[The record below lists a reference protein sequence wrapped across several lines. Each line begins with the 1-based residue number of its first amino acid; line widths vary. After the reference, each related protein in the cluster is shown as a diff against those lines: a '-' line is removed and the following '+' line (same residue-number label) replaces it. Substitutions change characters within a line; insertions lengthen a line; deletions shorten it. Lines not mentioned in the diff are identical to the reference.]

1 MNKKK
6 PIIGLA
12 GLAVLAGGVYSVI
25 RTIYRGSRFLD
36 SYVEKSE
43 HIDTDSVMTLEDDG
57 YYSITKKN
65 NKPFRVLQL
74 TDLHIGGGYL
84 SRHEDM
90 RSLSI
95 VNRTIESTK
104 PDLIVLTG
112 DLACPRAHISL
123 SRNNLNSYR
132 IITDMLERIG
142 IPYAVTFGN
151 HDAEGRATHKRR
163 ELAEFLMTKEHCLL
177 VEHRENEHITGFSN
191 YIVKLRN
198 KSGKMNSVIFM
209 LDSNEYVISDK
220 KKTYDYIHDDQV
232 QWYENVTK
240 RINKAEGRKVPSY
253 LFMHIP
259 IREYNDAWQA
269 AINANDSAVYYYGSR
284 DEKISCS
291 NFQSKLFEKVLELG
305 STKGI
310 FCGHDHLNDFSV
322 EYKGVRFTYG
332 QGIDCILYA
341 KNLSEHKG
349 ATLLK
354 IQNDGRFWIKGKK
367 HR

>member
-6 PIIGLA
+6 TMLSLA
-12 GLAVLAGGVYSVI
+12 GLAALAGGVYSAI

-36 SYVEKSE
+36 SYVARAE
-43 HIDTDSVMTLEDDG
+43 HIGTSSAMTLEDDG
-57 YYSITKKN
+57 YYSITKKDGR
-65 NKPFRVLQL
+65 PFRVLQL

-84 SRHEDM
+84 SRHED
-90 RSLSI
+90 LQALCI
-95 VNRTIESTK
+95 VNRTIRSTN

-142 IPYAVTFGN
+142 IPYAITFGN

-163 ELAEFLMTKEHCLL
+163 ELAEFLLTKQHCLF
-177 VEHRENEHITGFSN
+177 VENEETENITGFSN

-198 KSGKMNSVIFM
+198 KSGRLNSVLFM
-209 LDSNEYVISDK
+209 LDSNEYIITNK
-220 KKTYDYIHDDQV
+220 KRGYDYIHDDQV
-232 QWYENVTK
+232 QWYENVTR
-240 RINKAEGRKVPSY
+240 RINREEGRKIPSHLY
-253 LFMHIP
+253 MHIP
-259 IREYNDAWQA
+259 IKEYNDAWYS
-269 AINANDSAVYYYGSR
+269 AINANSSAVYYYGSR

-291 NFQSKLFEKVLELG
+291 GFESKLFEKVLELG

-354 IQNDGRFWIKGKK
+354 IYKDGSFQIKGKK

>member
-1 MNKKK
+1 MNKKN
-6 PIIGLA
+6 PVLGLA
-12 GLAVLAGGVYSVI
+12 GLAALAGGVYSVI
-25 RTIYRGSRFLD
+25 RTIYKGSRFLD
-36 SYVEKSE
+36 SYVERAE
-43 HIDTDSVMTLEDDG
+43 YIGTNSVMTLEEDG
-57 YYSITKKN
+57 YYSITKKDG
-65 NKPFRVLQL
+65 KPFRVLQL

-90 RSLSI
+90 QALNI
-95 VNRTIESTK
+95 VNRTIKSTK

-151 HDAEGRATHKRR
+151 HDAEGRAIYKRR
-163 ELAEFLMTKEHCLL
+163 ELAEFLKTREHCLM
-177 VEHRENEHITGFSN
+177 VENEETENITGFSN

-198 KSGKMNSVIFM
+198 KSGLLNSILFM
-209 LDSNEYVISDK
+209 MDSNEYIITDK
-220 KKTYDYIHDDQV
+220 KKSYDYIHDDQV

-240 RINKAEGRKVPSY
+240 RINRKEGRNVPSY
-253 LFMHIP
+253 VYMHIP
-259 IREYNDAWQA
+259 IWEYNDAWHA
-269 AINANDSAVYYYGSR
+269 AINANGSAVYYYGSR

-349 ATLLK
+349 ATVLK
-354 IQNDGRFWIKGKK
+354 IFKDGSFRIKGKK